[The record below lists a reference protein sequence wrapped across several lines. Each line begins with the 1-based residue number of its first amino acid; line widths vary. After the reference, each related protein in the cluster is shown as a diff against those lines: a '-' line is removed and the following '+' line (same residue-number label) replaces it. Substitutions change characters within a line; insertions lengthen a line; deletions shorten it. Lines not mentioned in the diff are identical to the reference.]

1 MLPIH
6 GKRIMKVKRRA
17 GSRSVF
23 HHLGSNTITSLQGKP
38 PISEAKNPSIQ
49 PLQEGHPFL
58 LKPRHSLLKATG
70 QLNFLPE
77 WSGKGFW
84 EHIAFQTMVAFGQR
98 CPGTWTHPPERR
110 AGMMGLHLLYM
121 LCPRELTEAS
131 CSHPTPRRPGLSLEM
146 GK

>member
-1 MLPIH
+1 
-6 GKRIMKVKRRA
+6 MKVKRRA
-17 GSRSVF
+17 GSQSVF

-84 EHIAFQTMVAFGQR
+84 EHIAFQTTQPWLPLGKGVLV
-98 CPGTWTHPPERR
+98 PGPILQSE
-110 AGMMGLHLLYM
+110 
-121 LCPRELTEAS
+121 EQV
-131 CSHPTPRRPGLSLEM
+131 
-146 GK
+146 